1 MRRPPSLERLHGESP
16 LPEAPSWSPEQFW
29 TKLRTQALRAGRA
42 LVERALWLYYAAERE
57 DTPRWARLTVYGAL
71 AYFIL
76 PVDAVPDFLPG
87 AGYVDDMG
95 VLGAALLTVAQHVD
109 DAVKG
114 LARERMR
121 EWFGPELIRP
131 GE

>member
-1 MRRPPSLERLHGESP
+1 MRRPPSLERLHGAGT
-16 LPEAPSWSPEQFW
+16 PEASGYSPERFW
-29 TKLRTQALRAGRA
+29 AKLGAQALRIGRE

-57 DTPRWARLTVYGAL
+57 DTPRWAKLTIYGAL

-76 PVDAVPDFLPG
+76 PLDAIPDLLPG

-95 VLGAALLTVAQHVD
+95 VLGAALLTVASHVD
-109 DAVKG
+109 ASVKR

-121 EWFGPELIRP
+121 EWFGPEVLRP